1 MCGCGS
7 LHPPT
12 AGHVA
17 KGLYCTWLC
26 WNLHLS
32 SSDLS
37 YPNLQAAIWYPVS
50 TRSHS
55 FLFQVVFCFALTT
68 FNKHFYFCLAPR
80 PLRLL
85 LNPGPQLVH
94 LFGIGRPGQFHIF
107 HLRRSVGIRSA
118 SWASNGLQQPC
129 VICVPVIWCMCYLH
143 RCLTCNQSHIIRN
156 NMDIILILWYTQLWI
171 YTYIYRYSI

>member
-37 YPNLQAAIWYPVS
+37 YLNLQAAIWYPVS
-50 TRSHS
+50 TRFHS

-68 FNKHFYFCLAPR
+68 FNNHFYSCLAPR

-94 LFGIGRPGQFHIF
+94 LFGIGSPGQFHIF
-107 HLRRSVGIRSA
+107 HLRLWDPQWLA
-118 SWASNGLQQPC
+118 SWASNFHRVSRPSIQAGKLRGKTTNVLLVAFIYLKWIAATLCNMCTSNMLHGL
-129 VICVPVIWCMCYLH
+129 LA
-143 RCLTCNQSHIIRN
+143 
-156 NMDIILILWYTQLWI
+156 
-171 YTYIYRYSI
+171 